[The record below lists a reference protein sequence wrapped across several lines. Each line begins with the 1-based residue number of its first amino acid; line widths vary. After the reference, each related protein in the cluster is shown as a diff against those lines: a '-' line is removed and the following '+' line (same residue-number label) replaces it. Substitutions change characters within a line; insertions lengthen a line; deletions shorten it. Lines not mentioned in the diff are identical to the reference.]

1 MSSIYFVFL
10 YLLLMLVIQYHGYI
24 LFLITSDYF
33 DRYSVK
39 RRFRKNRQSIDVLLN
54 DRFLYYRHLSPL
66 ARNRFMARL
75 CKVMGKV
82 SFTGHAGL
90 EVTEEM
96 KICVIFAQI
105 QLTFGMKLFFFERFR
120 RYILYPETFYSR
132 FFNSDLKGLTS
143 GAGFITLSW
152 ADFQEGYLVHNDNY
166 NLGLHEMAH
175 ALRLE
180 LETTRETGLMV
191 QLRSD
196 EMDRRFLEERVLAAG
211 GIPGLLRDYAYVND
225 EEFFSV
231 CVEYFFE
238 VPELLKQHKP
248 EIYGLLSRMLNQDP
262 LNRERDYR
270 LSATA

>member
-82 SFTGHAGL
+82 AFTGHAGL
-90 EVTEEM
+90 VVTEEM

>member
-24 LFLITSDYF
+24 LFLITGDYF

-66 ARNRFMARL
+66 ARNLFMAHL

-82 SFTGHAGL
+82 AFTGHAGL
-90 EVTEEM
+90 VVTEEL

-143 GAGFITLSW
+143 GAGFMTLSW

-262 LNRERDYR
+262 LNRERDYL

>member
-1 MSSIYFVFL
+1 MNSLYFVFL
-10 YLLLMLVIQYHGYI
+10 YFLLLMLIQYHGYI
-24 LFLITSDYF
+24 LFLITGDYF

-39 RRFRKNRQSIDVLLN
+39 RKFRKNRQSIDALLN
-54 DRFLYYRHLSPL
+54 DRFLYYRHLSPP
-66 ARNRFMARL
+66 ARNRFTARL

-82 SFTGHAGL
+82 AFTGHAGL

-120 RYILYPETFYSR
+120 RYILYPESFYSR

-196 EMDRRFLEERVLAAG
+196 EMDRRFPEEKELAARG
-211 GIPGLLRDYAYVND
+211 VPGLLREYAYVND

-270 LSATA
+270 LSVTA